1 MVQRL
6 PIIYILTAF
15 LALSGSMAWA
25 GPTGPPDALRKV
37 IALDP
42 GHGGK
47 QTGARG
53 PQGTLEKEIC
63 MALARRLALLLEP
76 DFRVILTRGEDY
88 DVPLLERT
96 GIANHQRADIF
107 ISLHMAAGFAPAT
120 DGITIYTFK
129 PANPKAAE
137 RELAPANAP
146 EALAWHRV
154 QIPHAAAS
162 RDLAVR
168 FQQQFEAMP
177 GAPPV
182 RTAQAPLEVLAGA
195 QMPAALI
202 EVGNLNHGATEARLN
217 TPEAQALYA
226 QAMARAID
234 SFLTSRREP
243 Q

>member
-1 MVQRL
+1 MALRL

-15 LALSGSMAWA
+15 LALAGSLAWA
-25 GPTGPPDALRKV
+25 GPTEPPHSTPSV

-47 QTGARG
+47 QIGARG

-63 MALARRLALLLEP
+63 MALAGRLALLLEP
-76 DFRVILTRGEDY
+76 DFRVVLTRGDDY
-88 DVPLLERT
+88 DVPLMERT
-96 GIANHQRADIF
+96 GVANHQRADLF
-107 ISLHMAAGFAPAT
+107 VSLHMAAGFAPAA

-129 PANPKAAE
+129 PANPKAIE
-137 RELAPANAP
+137 REIASASTSGAV
-146 EALAWHRV
+146 AWHRA

-182 RTAQAPLEVLAGA
+182 RTAQAPLLVLTGA
-195 QMPAALI
+195 QMPAVLI
-202 EVGNLNHGATEARLN
+202 EVGNLKHAAAESRLN
-217 TPEAQALYA
+217 TPEGQSLYV

-234 SFLTSRREP
+234 SFLASRRSP